1 MLKYIDFYFVLF
13 QCVSTIYMFGI
24 VAFGSKQYK
33 IVPSEA
39 CIFERLEGNVGDKVS
54 FNNLVLL
61 SDNEDVVLEA
71 TRLKKYRVNGTIVKQ
86 FRENKVISFKKKRR
100 KDYTRTRGHRQYK
113 TLVLID
119 SIDLEG

>member
-1 MLKYIDFYFVLF
+1 
-13 QCVSTIYMFGI
+13 MFGI

-33 IVPSEA
+33 IIPNEA
-39 CIFERLEGNVGDKVS
+39 CIFEKLDGVAGDKVS

-61 SDNEDVVLEA
+61 SDGEDTILEA
-71 TRLKKYRVNGTIVKQ
+71 TRLKKYKVSGTIVKQ
-86 FRENKVISFKKKRR
+86 FRENKVVSFKKKRR

-119 SIDLEG
+119 SIVLEG